1 MSPLAHALL
10 SVSFITVYRYHQH
23 RRVPSKAMLLV
34 VCFGSLFP
42 DFIDKPVAYAN
53 LIPWGRVFMHS
64 LPFAIPVVMIAVIYA
79 FVTNRLHLGVGFSI
93 GYLLHLPGD
102 WHERLLTG
110 EIPPDLFWSIVL
122 ASTHSNAPY
131 WAGPNDINII
141 SWSLF
146 SVIILAVAAI
156 RMGVDISTQI
166 HSSSS

>member
-1 MSPLAHALL
+1 
-10 SVSFITVYRYHQH
+10 
-23 RRVPSKAMLLV
+23 MLLV

-53 LIPWGRVFMHS
+53 LIPWGRVFMYS

-79 FVTNRLHLGVGFSI
+79 FVTNRLHLGVGFSV

-110 EIPPDLFWSIVL
+110 EIPPDLFWSIVS

-131 WAGPNDINII
+131 WAGPNNINLIIWSII
-141 SWSLF
+141 SISIL
-146 SVIILAVAAI
+146 SVVAI
-156 RMGVDISTQI
+156 RLGIDISAQI
-166 HSSSS
+166 HHTSS

>member
-1 MSPLAHALL
+1 MGARTHAFTSIRDSCGYDCSYL
-10 SVSFITVYRYHQH
+10 R
-23 RRVPSKAMLLV
+23 
-34 VCFGSLFP
+34 
-42 DFIDKPVAYAN
+42 
-53 LIPWGRVFMHS
+53 
-64 LPFAIPVVMIAVIYA
+64 

-110 EIPPDLFWSIVL
+110 EIPPDLFWSIVP